1 VRLRQL
7 LFAEPEQTL
16 DTVMNH
22 QFVGLKAD
30 APQEEAVIAM
40 SRYDRIALPVT
51 DSRGV
56 LVGIVTVD
64 DVQDVA
70 QAEATEQIQRL
81 GGMEALDD
89 PYMSTPILR
98 LVRKRVTWLAVLFI
112 GEMFTQTAMAGYEDE
127 LKKAA
132 VLSTFVPL
140 IVSSGGNSG
149 SQATSLIIRALAVGE
164 ITMKDWWR
172 VFVRELAGGAMLGLL
187 LGIIGVIRIHVW
199 GWLGWFRQRG
209 ENGEFQTD
217 SLLVQSHYHL
227 LAVTIGV
234 AVLGVVLWG
243 ALIGSMLPFILKR
256 LKLDPATASAP
267 FVATLVDVVGVMIY
281 LSAAMLILKG
291 TLL

>member
-1 VRLRQL
+1 VKVRPEWTVAQALAHIRKTGRDAETVNVVYVVDEQGRLIDDVRLRQL

-209 ENGEFQTD
+209 ENGSSKRT
-217 SLLVQSHYHL
+217 
-227 LAVTIGV
+227 ACWCRVTTTS
-234 AVLGVVLWG
+234 W
-243 ALIGSMLPFILKR
+243 R
-256 LKLDPATASAP
+256 
-267 FVATLVDVVGVMIY
+267 
-281 LSAAMLILKG
+281 
-291 TLL
+291 

>member
-1 VRLRQL
+1 
-7 LFAEPEQTL
+7 
-16 DTVMNH
+16 
-22 QFVGLKAD
+22 
-30 APQEEAVIAM
+30 
-40 SRYDRIALPVT
+40 
-51 DSRGV
+51 
-56 LVGIVTVD
+56 
-64 DVQDVA
+64 
-70 QAEATEQIQRL
+70 
-81 GGMEALDD
+81 
-89 PYMSTPILR
+89 
-98 LVRKRVTWLAVLFI
+98 
-112 GEMFTQTAMAGYEDE
+112 
-127 LKKAA
+127 
-132 VLSTFVPL
+132 
-140 IVSSGGNSG
+140 
-149 SQATSLIIRALAVGE
+149 
-164 ITMKDWWR
+164 
-172 VFVRELAGGAMLGLL
+172 MLGLL